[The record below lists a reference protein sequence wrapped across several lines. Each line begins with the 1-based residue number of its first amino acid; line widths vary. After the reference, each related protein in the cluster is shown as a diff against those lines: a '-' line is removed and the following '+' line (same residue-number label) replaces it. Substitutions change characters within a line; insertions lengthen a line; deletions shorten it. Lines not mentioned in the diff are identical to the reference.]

1 MIRKEELN
9 QFTKN
14 ELIDILLSK
23 AIYPFV
29 ERHLDYLIKEK
40 NESKLNDIDK
50 EIYLAQKEKED
61 YFKSLKEKY
70 HTDNDKEVISKM
82 DLEEKIKYIDLI
94 SKYNNA
100 SEKYCNECDKISN
113 NYEKRWKK

>member
-1 MIRKEELN
+1 MDCKLTIIIT
-9 QFTKN
+9 FKN
-14 ELIDILLSK
+14 EGEEVFKTI
-23 AIYPFV
+23 
-29 ERHLDYLIKEK
+29 
-40 NESKLNDIDK
+40 
-50 EIYLAQKEKED
+50 
-61 YFKSLKEKY
+61 KSLKEKY

-100 SEKYCNECDKISN
+100 SEKYCYECDKISN